1 MEDTTKQ
8 EKKAQK
14 RSSSPKNKPVFVK
27 NPINITPTMKVLN
40 PISVP
45 PQPKKIKACLF
56 YNNNGFVKI
65 VAYMAQRVSLRIR
78 TTRSTPC
85 ALLEHGLF
93 QVAPS
98 LIKLKSY

>member
-27 NPINITPTMKVLN
+27 NPIITPTMKVLN